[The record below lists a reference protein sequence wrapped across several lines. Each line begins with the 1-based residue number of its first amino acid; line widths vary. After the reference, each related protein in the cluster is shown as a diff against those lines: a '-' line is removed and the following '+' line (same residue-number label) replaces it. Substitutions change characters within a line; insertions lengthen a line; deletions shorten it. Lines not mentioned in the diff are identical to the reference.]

1 MKMMKERRCERE
13 SSLNTSLSKDDTDI
27 FEEGI
32 ESPHCWH
39 FVWLLAKFGKKGK
52 QDFSSTLKVLS
63 TWRKLMNP

>member
-1 MKMMKERRCERE
+1 MKTMKERRCVRE

-39 FVWLLAKFGKKGK
+39 ATMPAFYKAACKIWKK
-52 QDFSSTLKVLS
+52 
-63 TWRKLMNP
+63 R